1 MEEYQTDL
9 MDRTIEPEHLAH
21 LTRIQQANPIVPHGG
36 HGTIA
41 VGAPGGAM
49 GFVGA
54 QPVPVR
60 RDLAAVMR
68 DLKIMAAMAGDRYFY
83 RWDVKNKDG
92 SVQTVIGPSIKA
104 ANDIARLYGNNHV
117 AVRAFDEGRHWTFY
131 ARFHDVESGYSLER
145 AFIQPKGQATIK
157 SKDAERREQ
166 MAFAMGQSKA
176 IRNVIVNALG
186 TLSDFAVQEAQ
197 ASLIT
202 RIGRN
207 LPGARDRL
215 AQKLASMK
223 IDLVRVERIVG
234 RPLAEM
240 LAPDISRVVVSLQTI
255 ADGMA
260 AADDL
265 FPDPNAAPPQ
275 EPARPTDPPGGQAD
289 TPPAT
294 AVPPPPTPAADPID
308 PAYEVE
314 VPLKDDGSP
323 DWMEWRHQM
332 EGYITDA
339 DTSEALDKLRRA
351 NGKHLVAFAKANGK
365 EGDQILALFA
375 QRSGELAGGGQ

>member
-1 MEEYQTDL
+1 MEEYQTNL
-9 MDRTIEPEHLAH
+9 MDRTIEPDHLAK
-21 LTRIQQANPIVPHGG
+21 LTRLQQANPIVPIGG
-36 HGTIA
+36 NATVA
-41 VGAPGGAM
+41 VGAPGGAV
-49 GFVGA
+49 GFIGA
-54 QPVPVR
+54 QPVPIR

-92 SVQTVIGPSIKA
+92 SVTTVMGASIKA

-197 ASLIT
+197 ASLIE

-207 LPGARDRL
+207 LVGARDRL
-215 AQKLASMK
+215 AQKLATMN
-223 IDLVRVERIVG
+223 IDVARVERIVG
-234 RPLAEM
+234 RKLADM
-240 LAPDISRVVVSLQTI
+240 LAPDISRIVVSLQTI

-260 AADDL
+260 AADEL
-265 FPDPNAAPPQ
+265 FPDPNAAPAQ
-275 EPARPTDPPGGQAD
+275 EPVRPTDPPGGQAD
-289 TPPAT
+289 PPPAT
-294 AVPPPPTPAADPID
+294 AVPPPPTPAAAPID

-314 VPLKDDGSP
+314 VPLKDDGEP
-323 DWMEWRHQM
+323 DWSEWRHQI
-332 EGYITDA
+332 EGHVTDC
-339 DTSEALDKLRRA
+339 DTSEALDHLRRA

-365 EGDQILALFA
+365 EGDHVLALFS
-375 QRSGELAGGGQ
+375 QRAAELAGGAK